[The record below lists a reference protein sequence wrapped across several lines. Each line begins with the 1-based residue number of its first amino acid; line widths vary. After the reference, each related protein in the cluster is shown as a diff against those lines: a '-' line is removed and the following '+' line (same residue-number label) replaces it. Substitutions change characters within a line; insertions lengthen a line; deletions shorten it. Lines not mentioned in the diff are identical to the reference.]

1 LAEGAEQNI
10 NELLSALPVSYH
22 RRRQATIDE
31 ELFDLIA
38 GYEALRSQGPPHRH
52 ARERWAFS
60 SAQPLS
66 LRSDFLFKFRSWRL
80 FTYGSAVFH
89 GKLTGA

>member
-10 NELLSALPVSYH
+10 NELLSALLVSYH

-38 GYEALRSQGPPHRH
+38 GYEALRSQGLHTAMRASAGLSPPRSRCRC
-52 ARERWAFS
+52 AATS
-60 SAQPLS
+60 SS
-66 LRSDFLFKFRSWRL
+66 SSDRGDFLRTEARS
-80 FTYGSAVFH
+80 FT
-89 GKLTGA
+89 TN

>member
-1 LAEGAEQNI
+1 MSEGAEQNI

-66 LRSDFLFKFRSWRL
+66 LRSDFSSRSDRGDFL
-80 FTYGSAVFH
+80 RTEARSFT
-89 GKLTGA
+89 TN